1 MIAALDLALREQAAG
16 VASGELDP
24 AELLDACLERIEE
37 RNPDLNAIVATFPE
51 ESRRMLAEAP
61 DGPLRGVP
69 VLIKDEWPLPWRA
82 QTFGAPPEHLNAK
95 AGESGPYR
103 ALRDAGAVIAGVAN
117 MHELGSSSTGNT
129 SFYGAAHN
137 PWDLERCPGGSS
149 SGPAAAVAGGIVSGA
164 VGADG
169 LGSIRYPAAYCG
181 LTGLKTTFGRSAM
194 QGHHLAANTET
205 IVSGPLCRDA
215 ADCRLLGSVL
225 IGEEQH
231 AGDARVRASA
241 TRLMDGLRIGVIR
254 DPYWSDCAP
263 GVLAACEA
271 ALESLRAEVGG
282 EVIEV
287 ELPGDR
293 LHIPAALLVAQSED
307 AAQLTPQRLN
317 ALSPELGVINRGLIK
332 LRALLPT
339 SLTARAFL
347 VRAHARRALA
357 ELFERIDVLAW
368 PTVPAVAPQLAEPTI
383 EIPSGISTADAGNA
397 RQGVIANLTGVPGV
411 SVPVGLDAGMPV
423 GLQLLGPWGSDAR
436 LLDAAEAL
444 ERATD
449 REFVELRPAAV
460 A

>member
-1 MIAALDLALREQAAG
+1 VSAALDLALREQAEG

-24 AELLDACLERIEE
+24 AELLDACLERITE
-37 RNPDLNAIVATFPE
+37 RDPDLNAIVATFPE
-51 ESRRMLAEAP
+51 ESRRMLAEVP
-61 DGPLRGVP
+61 DGPLGGVP

-103 ALRDAGAVIAGVAN
+103 VLRDAGAVIAGVAN

-149 SGPAAAVAGGIVSGA
+149 SGPAAAVAGGIASGA

-194 QGHHLAANTET
+194 QGHHLAADTET

-215 ADCRLLGSVL
+215 ADCRLLGSIL
-225 IGEEQH
+225 IGEKLP
-231 AGDARVRASA
+231 AGDPGGV
-241 TRLMDGLRIGVIR
+241 RIGVIR

-263 GVLAACEA
+263 GVAAACEG
-271 ALESLRAEVGG
+271 ALESLRDEAGG
-282 EVIEV
+282 KVVEV
-287 ELPGDR
+287 ELPGDE
-293 LHIPAALLVAQSED
+293 LHIAAALLVAQSED
-307 AAQLTPQRLN
+307 AAELTPERLN
-317 ALSPELGVINRGLIK
+317 SLSLELGVINRGLIK

-347 VRAHARRALA
+347 VRAQARRALA
-357 ELFERIDVLAW
+357 ELFDRIDLLAW
-368 PTVPAVAPQLAEPTI
+368 PTVPAVAPPLADPTI
-383 EIPSGISTADAGNA
+383 ELPSGISTADAGNA
-397 RQGVIANLTGVPGV
+397 RQGVIANLTGIPGV

-449 REFVELRPAAV
+449 RKFVELRPAAV